1 MSGRSW
7 SEGKYRSHHVF
18 SENYLKHW
26 DRSPVVIEDT
36 GEYSPSYSS
45 IKDTGEYNPRYPPMQ
60 VSQPIKYDLNNLN
73 TDFFTTTTS
82 PWDTLMINTDPLP
95 DSFVENILSSFQK
108 KTDKQVVE
116 EEKIVKKE
124 EIMDK
129 HKDTYSIDKEVE
141 YQNIVDGNKIEESH
155 KPLINSYVG
164 QYLM

>member
-26 DRSPVVIEDT
+26 DRSPVVIKDT

-45 IKDTGEYNPRYPPMQ
+45 IKDTGEYSPSYPPMQ

-73 TDFFTTTTS
+73 TDYFTTTTS

-124 EIMDK
+124 ESMDK
-129 HKDTYSIDKEVE
+129 YMGTDSIDKEIE
-141 YQNIVDGNKIEESH
+141 YQNIVDENNIEESH

>member
-26 DRSPVVIEDT
+26 DRSPVVIKDT

-45 IKDTGEYNPRYPPMQ
+45 IKDTGEYSPSYPPRQ

-73 TDFFTTTTS
+73 IDYFTTTTS
-82 PWDTLMINTDPLP
+82 PWDTLMVNTDPLP

-116 EEKIVKKE
+116 EEKTVKME
-124 EIMDK
+124 ESMDK
-129 HKDTYSIDKEVE
+129 YMGTDSIDKEIE
-141 YQNIVDGNKIEESH
+141 YQNIVDENNIE
-155 KPLINSYVG
+155 PLINSYVG

>member
-26 DRSPVVIEDT
+26 DRSPVVIKDT

-45 IKDTGEYNPRYPPMQ
+45 IKDTGEYSPSYPPMQ

-116 EEKIVKKE
+116 EEKTVKME
-124 EIMDK
+124 ESMDK
-129 HKDTYSIDKEVE
+129 YMGTDSIDKEIE
-141 YQNIVDGNKIEESH
+141 YQNIVDETNIE
-155 KPLINSYVG
+155 PLINSYVG